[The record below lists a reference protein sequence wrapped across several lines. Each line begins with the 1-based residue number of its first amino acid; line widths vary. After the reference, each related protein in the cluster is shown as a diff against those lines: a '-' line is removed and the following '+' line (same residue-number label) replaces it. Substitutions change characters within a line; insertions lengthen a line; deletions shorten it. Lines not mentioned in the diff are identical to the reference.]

1 MRLHR
6 ESISI
11 YPFQSQITKWYLSA
25 QYDEEVNNIHNTREN
40 SSEIYKIMEGIYGAQ
55 TCTETESEGG
65 DDKGNL

>member
-40 SSEIYKIMEGIYGAQ
+40 SSEIYEIMEGIYGAQ
-55 TCTETESEGG
+55 TCTESEGG
-65 DDKGNL
+65 DDKGNLY